1 MLLSMFSHRRDPASN
16 GQKHRLQNW
25 GFIFDY
31 FEAMLPGPSE
41 RYVPVVESALD
52 EDLDPH
58 PCEEDEEFSKMLM
71 LTLSF
76 MVRDLIAPEVV
87 WC

>member
-1 MLLSMFSHRRDPASN
+1 
-16 GQKHRLQNW
+16 
-25 GFIFDY
+25 
-31 FEAMLPGPSE
+31 MLPGPSE